1 MVGGLFIVLVA
12 IIIAAAVVWL
22 IKKRRKIT
30 EKSAHIDQK
39 VQVEENKNFKSLSS
53 LHHQIDDDHD
63 HDWERDIG
71 QAHCK
76 SLQKTML
83 PTVFKP
89 FQQRT
94 I

>member
-30 EKSAHIDQK
+30 EKSAHINQK

-63 HDWERDIG
+63 WERDIG

-83 PTVFKP
+83 PMFKLS
-89 FQQRT
+89 QQRR